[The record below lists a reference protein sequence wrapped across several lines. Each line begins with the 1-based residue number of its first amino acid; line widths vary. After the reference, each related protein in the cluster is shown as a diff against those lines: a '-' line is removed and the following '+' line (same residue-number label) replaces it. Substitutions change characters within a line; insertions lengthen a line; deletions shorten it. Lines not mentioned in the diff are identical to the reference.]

1 MNVGLC
7 DVGEVIQIMYTA
19 HGYWTLVSDWSSRSD
34 GPSIAELWLAVRA
47 IHRSQLSSHPPPSAC
62 PSHSLFSNDSFWCS
76 NFSDN
81 SLISFRAS
89 RFFHRNAFWVI
100 SIIVSNQLLISGRV
114 TERWSES
121 PCHKRVSVHSAD
133 GQKPHWALRDALLL
147 SHLPTSLVSWTL
159 GNLRIFLPFVNVRC
173 HLLNLNNFSD

>member
-1 MNVGLC
+1 MVTELLSLIGPAGQMVRVL
-7 DVGEVIQIMYTA
+7 
-19 HGYWTLVSDWSSRSD
+19 LSSDWLS
-34 GPSIAELWLAVRA
+34 ELFTGASFPLTLHPQPAPL
-47 IHRSQLSSHPPPSAC
+47 IHFSAT
-62 PSHSLFSNDSFWCS
+62 SLVWCS

-173 HLLNLNNFSD
+173 HLLNLNHFSD